1 LGLAAMGDEVG
12 QDFNGCLNYDELYLV
27 ETYDDVPILHADGL
41 ILASVFDAFVPLS
54 KLLSEKSRLILC
66 LNPCEGQAV
75 LVDLRFLY
83 LQFRSLL

>member
-1 LGLAAMGDEVG
+1 MGDEIG
-12 QDFNGCLNYDELYLV
+12 QDFSGCLNYDELYLV
-27 ETYDDVPILHADGL
+27 ETYDGVPILHADGL
-41 ILASVFDAFVPLS
+41 ILASVSASFVPLS

-66 LNPCEGQAV
+66 LNPCEGQAK